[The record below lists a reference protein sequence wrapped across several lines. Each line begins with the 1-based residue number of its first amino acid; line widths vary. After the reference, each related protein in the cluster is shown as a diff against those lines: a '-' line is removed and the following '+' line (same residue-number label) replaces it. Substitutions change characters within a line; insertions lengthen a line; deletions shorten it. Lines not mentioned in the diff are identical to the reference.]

1 MKILLLSL
9 LAALLAGVQPGAAQ
23 VSATQQGWP
32 TKPVRII
39 VPFGPGATP
48 DIVARLLAERL
59 QAKLQQTFVV
69 ENKPGASGN
78 LGTEA
83 VVRAEPDGTTIG
95 LSIVGPL
102 ALNTLLFSKLS
113 YDPFTE
119 LALISRIVDQPSVLA
134 VNADM
139 PARNTSELI
148 ALLKRE
154 SAKLNFGSIGNGSL
168 SHLCIEAIA
177 MASGTTLLHIPFA
190 GSPQAM
196 TALIRGDVHMACLPA
211 AAVVSQVSTGR
222 IRMLAVTSPR
232 RSALLPDLPT
242 LKEAGVDVEANAW
255 NGLIAPVK
263 TPEPIVSAVQREIA
277 EALRDPVIGEKLK
290 ALYME
295 PLGTSPAEFR
305 AHVEA
310 EMKRWTPV
318 IRAREIRIN

>member
-1 MKILLLSL
+1 MKTLLLSL
-9 LAALLAGVQPGAAQ
+9 LMAMLAGIDPGAAQ
-23 VSATQQGWP
+23 VWP

-39 VPFGPGATP
+39 VPFAPGATP

-59 QAKLQQTFVV
+59 QAKLNQTFVI

-83 VVRAEPDGTTIG
+83 VVRADPDGATIG
-95 LSIVGPL
+95 VSIVGPL

-113 YDPFTE
+113 YDPFSE

-134 VNADM
+134 VNADV
-139 PARNTSELI
+139 PARNTAELI
-148 ALLKRE
+148 ALIKRQ
-154 SAKLNFGSIGNGSL
+154 SDKLNYSSIGNGSL
-168 SHLCIEAIA
+168 SHLAMEAIA
-177 MASGTTLLHIPFA
+177 MVSGATIVHIPFP

-196 TALIRGDVHMACLPA
+196 TALIRGDVQIACLPA
-211 AAVVSQVSTGR
+211 ASVVSQMSTGR
-222 IRMLAVTSPR
+222 IRMLAVTSQQ

-263 TPEPIVSAVQREIA
+263 TPEPVVATISREVA
-277 EALRDPVIGEKLK
+277 EALRDPGIGEKLK

-295 PLGTSPAEFR
+295 PLGTSPAEFK
-305 AHVEA
+305 AHVDA
-310 EMKRWTPV
+310 EMKRWAPV
-318 IRAREIRIN
+318 IKAREIKIN

>member
-1 MKILLLSL
+1 MKTLLLSL
-9 LAALLAGVQPGAAQ
+9 LLMFTGIEPGAA
-23 VSATQQGWP
+23 QGWP

-48 DIVARLLAERL
+48 DIVARLLAEHL
-59 QAKLQQTFVV
+59 QGKLKQTFVV

-83 VVRAEPDGTTIG
+83 VVRAEPDGATIG

-134 VNADM
+134 VNADV
-139 PARNTSELI
+139 AASSTSELM
-148 ALLKRE
+148 ALLKRDA
-154 SAKLNFGSIGNGSL
+154 AKLNFGSIGNGSL

-177 MASGTTLLHIPFA
+177 MASGVTLTHIPYA

-196 TALIRGDVHMACLPA
+196 TALIRGDVQMVCLPA
-211 AAVVSQVSTGR
+211 AAVVAQVPTGR
-222 IRMLAVTSPR
+222 IRMLAVTSQQ

-242 LKEAGVDVEANAW
+242 LKEARVDVEANAW
-255 NGLIAPVK
+255 IGLIAPVT
-263 TPEPIVSAVQREIA
+263 TPEPIVAAVQREVT
-277 EALRDPVIGEKLK
+277 EALRDPAIGGKLK

-295 PLGTSPAEFR
+295 PLGTSPAEFK
-305 AHVEA
+305 AHVAA

-318 IRAREIRIN
+318 IKAREIKIN

>member
-1 MKILLLSL
+1 MKTLLLSL
-9 LAALLAGVQPGAAQ
+9 LLVFASIEPGVAQ
-23 VSATQQGWP
+23 SWP

-48 DIVARLLAERL
+48 DIVARLLAEHL
-59 QAKLQQTFVV
+59 QGKLKQTFVV

-83 VVRAEPDGTTIG
+83 VVRAEPDGATIG

-134 VNADM
+134 VNVDV
-139 PARNTSELI
+139 PAHSTGELI
-148 ALLKRE
+148 ALLKRDA
-154 SAKLNFGSIGNGSL
+154 AKLNFGSIGNGSL
-168 SHLCIEAIA
+168 SHLGMEAVA
-177 MASGTTLLHIPFA
+177 MASGVMLTHIPFA

-196 TALIRGDVHMACLPA
+196 TALIRGDVQMACLPA
-211 AAVVSQVSTGR
+211 AAVVAQVPTSR
-222 IRMLAVTSPR
+222 IRMLAATSQQ

-255 NGLIAPVK
+255 IGLVAPIK
-263 TPEPIVSAVQREIA
+263 TPEAIVAAVHREVT
-277 EALRDPVIGEKLK
+277 EALRDRAIGEKLK

-295 PLGTSPAEFR
+295 PLSTSPAEFK
-305 AHVEA
+305 AHVDA
-310 EMKRWTPV
+310 EMKRWAPV
-318 IRAREIRIN
+318 IKAREIKIN

>member
-1 MKILLLSL
+1 MKTLLLSL
-9 LAALLAGVQPGAAQ
+9 LLALVAGIEPGAA
-23 VSATQQGWP
+23 QGWP

-48 DIVARLLAERL
+48 DLVARLFAEHL
-59 QAKLQQTFVV
+59 QGKLKQTFVV

-83 VVRAEPDGTTIG
+83 VVRAEPDGSTIG

-119 LALISRIVDQPSVLA
+119 LALISRIVDQPSVLV
-134 VNADM
+134 VNADV
-139 PARNTSELI
+139 PVRSTAELI
-148 ALLKRE
+148 ALIKRDA
-154 SAKLNFGSIGNGSL
+154 AKLNFGSIGNGSL

-177 MASGTTLLHIPFA
+177 MASGATLTHIPFP

-196 TALIRGDVHMACLPA
+196 TALIRGDVQMACLPA
-211 AAVVSQVSTGR
+211 AAVVAQVPSGR
-222 IRMLAVTSPR
+222 IRMLAVTSQQ

-255 NGLIAPVK
+255 IGLIAPVK
-263 TPEPIVSAVQREIA
+263 TPELVVAAINRE
-277 EALRDPVIGEKLK
+277 VIETLHDRTIGDKLK

-295 PLGTSPAEFR
+295 PLGTSPAEFK

-318 IRAREIRIN
+318 IKAREIKIN